1 MCLSDIKVTSETSTF
16 KIYPLALSILLWH
29 VSVRNV
35 NDFIQSLSTQTSLN
49 SKEEWTGNAERDG
62 KVWECRFFC
71 QLLYPAWPW
80 ESDTF
85 KSLFKSGGTDHLH
98 TLLHRPQAQFSQA
111 TGYRGSRWLPNDSS
125 HVRQLAP
132 HNKKWNV
139 QLISVVYNSY
149 FYQLKP
155 PFEMLRTLFAIFLS
169 KAQRSWK
176 PSQNY
181 IKCPKAFAWMKW
193 LRQDL
198 L

>member
-49 SKEEWTGNAERDG
+49 SKEGWTGNAERDG

-98 TLLHRPQAQFSQA
+98 TLLHRAIVKFGKKNGIWLILEDRIPFS
-111 TGYRGSRWLPNDSS
+111 LPRRESE
-125 HVRQLAP
+125 LI
-132 HNKKWNV
+132 NK
-139 QLISVVYNSY
+139 QEGT
-149 FYQLKP
+149 LKP
-155 PFEMLRTLFAIFLS
+155 KSTKNILWNLKIS
-169 KAQRSWK
+169 
-176 PSQNY
+176 
-181 IKCPKAFAWMKW
+181 
-193 LRQDL
+193 
-198 L
+198 

>member
-1 MCLSDIKVTSETSTF
+1 MSLSRMSMTSSNHFFIPDISEF
-16 KIYPLALSILLWH
+16 KGGVHRWCRKRWQ
-29 VSVRNV
+29 SVRRQV
-35 NDFIQSLSTQTSLN
+35 FLPTPLSCL
-49 SKEEWTGNAERDG
+49 AM
-62 KVWECRFFC
+62 
-71 QLLYPAWPW
+71 

-85 KSLFKSGGTDHLH
+85 KLLFRSNGTDHLH
-98 TLLHRPQAQFSQA
+98 TLPHRPTSPQAQFSQA
-111 TGYRGSRWLPNDSS
+111 TGYHGSRWLPNDSS

-155 PFEMLRTLFAIFLS
+155 PFEMLRTLFAMFLS